1 MIIDKEAMNNKIHN
15 WKTLE
20 ILAKCHKIKSIASI
34 TLAEAVEKF
43 ATDMHRKEENLKKE
57 MTPTEYKRLTAA
69 TFWLLRYWTAFIM
82 KVSICLFI
90 TIFSIL
96 FPITLREST
105 PTKWT
110 RTKIQTFFSR
120 ESFTEM
126 EEGYDTNAPNSF
138 ENFTK
143 ILIPLDIFS

>member
-1 MIIDKEAMNNKIHN
+1 ME
-15 WKTLE
+15 
-20 ILAKCHKIKSIASI
+20 
-34 TLAEAVEKF
+34 
-43 ATDMHRKEENLKKE
+43 
-57 MTPTEYKRLTAA
+57 
-69 TFWLLRYWTAFIM
+69 
-82 KVSICLFI
+82 VSICLFI

-138 ENFTK
+138 ENFIK